1 MRNTDIKDSDIPGAD
16 PAAVVEQYEPYIMKL
31 AQRYKPILQQSGAVD
46 IDDLCQ
52 VGRVA
57 ILQAQQKYNPDNG
70 ASFITYAYSR
80 ILVAMR
86 RALGFDNRTG
96 AAPVALVYLDEPL
109 PGVDDE
115 ELTRMDMLADPA
127 AVPLDEPIIKEETA
141 AEVRAAVA
149 RLDNP
154 RQQEIIKRVYK
165 DGQKKTAAAADM
177 DISYSYFAAQERKAL
192 SKLRRDEKLFRYV
205 VPSFSAGLNRFK
217 RTFESA
223 VEAAVIWRDE
233 HLPEKMKSAAVAEP
247 ETGASSSGWTAA
259 QWLAYAERMRR
270 KHSKETAAQSAP
282 GETEQNRISKAD
294 MIRAVW
300 EQEHAAAQ

>member
-1 MRNTDIKDSDIPGAD
+1 MRETDIKDSDIPGAD

-31 AQRYKPILQQSGAVD
+31 AQRYKPILQQTGA
-46 IDDLCQ
+46 IGFDDLRQ
-52 VGRVA
+52 VGRMAV
-57 ILQAQQKYNPDNG
+57 LQAQRKYNPDSG

-86 RALGFDNRTG
+86 RALGFNNCTG
-96 AAPVALVYLDEPL
+96 APPVALVYLDEPI

-127 AVPLDEPIIKEETA
+127 AVPLDEPLIVEEKA
-141 AEVRAAVA
+141 SEVRAAVA
-149 RLDNP
+149 RLDNQ

-177 DISYSYFAAQERKAL
+177 GISYSYFVAQERKAL
-192 SKLRRDEKLFRYV
+192 SKLCQDERLLKYV
-205 VPSFSAGLNRFK
+205 VPSFSTGLSRFK

-223 VEAAVIWRDE
+223 IESAVIWRDE